1 MFAVLADSPSRT
13 RAVSGKVST
22 VLFKSNDVWFRGRPL
37 NKKSD
42 LFHGF
47 QAEFLCWPWQ
57 TMTAFQDLH
66 ENSFGAFSIL
76 RPAR

>member
-1 MFAVLADSPSRT
+1 MFAVLADNPSRA

-42 LFHGF
+42 FFH
-47 QAEFLCWPWQ
+47 EFSGGISLGPWQ
-57 TMTAFQDLH
+57 AMIASLNID
-66 ENSFGAFSIL
+66 EESFGDFSR
-76 RPAR
+76 RPAAR